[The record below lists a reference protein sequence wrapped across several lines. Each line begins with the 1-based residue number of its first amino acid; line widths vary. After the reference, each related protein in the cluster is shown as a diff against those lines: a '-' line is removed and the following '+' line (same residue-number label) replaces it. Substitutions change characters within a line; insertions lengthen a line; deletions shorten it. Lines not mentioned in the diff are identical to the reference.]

1 MFIDSSAFIEIMTAG
16 DGHEDLLKQLAAS
29 TIRPITA
36 HHVRG
41 DTVRE
46 LCKIRCIQT
55 GKSVPDHRDITV
67 SNELY
72 DRALQ
77 LLQCTKRPATKEGM
91 IAAGYFSCDF
101 PHLTHQQALTAA
113 CVMMSRR
120 KLVTTSPSLKV
131 MKFSH
136 VTP

>member
-36 HHVRG
+36 YHVRG

-72 DRALQ
+72 DRALL
-77 LLQCTKRPATKEGM
+77 LLQCTERPATKEGM

-101 PHLTHQQALTAA
+101 PHLTYQQALTAA
-113 CVMMSRR
+113 CAMVSRR
-120 KLVTTSPSLKV
+120 KLMTICPSLRAIN
-131 MKFSH
+131 FSH
-136 VTP
+136 EAP